1 MQEFMLARMKMSD
14 VWSLM
19 ELMDD
24 GYLERG
30 PPWLSWSDPVYVACF
45 SEMLMPDP
53 QMSIDTMGS
62 DRILSVADKTPDIC
76 CQRHMGIGIWC
87 LYVGE
92 LYQLPTYLTSSN

>member
-1 MQEFMLARMKMSD
+1 MQESTLARMKMSD

-62 DRILSVADKTPDIC
+62 DKILSVLMKFLIYMLSQTYGNL
-76 CQRHMGIGIWC
+76 HMGSICGKLFWS
-87 LYVGE
+87 
-92 LYQLPTYLTSSN
+92 PTS